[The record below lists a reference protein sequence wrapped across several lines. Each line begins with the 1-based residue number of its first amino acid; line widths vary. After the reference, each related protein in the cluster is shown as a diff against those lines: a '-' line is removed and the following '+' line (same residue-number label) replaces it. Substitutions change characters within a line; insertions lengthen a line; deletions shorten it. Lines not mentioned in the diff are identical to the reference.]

1 MVSKGSKI
9 GVGITGSS
17 MSFSFLLI
25 WQENSLGVAIDQ
37 IRGDDS
43 IPITGYYYWPRS
55 DAWSQILIEL
65 KTKKWISHQERVFLM
80 GKTAEILNVF
90 VERQLRTS
98 EKQKDSAKA
107 IDELAANC
115 QIRMVGM

>member
-1 MVSKGSKI
+1 
-9 GVGITGSS
+9 
-17 MSFSFLLI
+17 
-25 WQENSLGVAIDQ
+25 
-37 IRGDDS
+37 
-43 IPITGYYYWPRS
+43 
-55 DAWSQILIEL
+55 
-65 KTKKWISHQERVFLM
+65 M

>member
-1 MVSKGSKI
+1 MVLKGSKMDA
-9 GVGITGSS
+9 GITSS
-17 MSFSFLLI
+17 GMNFSFLLI

-37 IRGDDS
+37 IRGDES

-65 KTKKWISHQERVFLM
+65 KTKRWISYQERIFLM

-90 VERQLRTS
+90 VEKQLRMS
-98 EKQKDSAKA
+98 EKKEDSMEA

-115 QIRMVGM
+115 QIRIVDM